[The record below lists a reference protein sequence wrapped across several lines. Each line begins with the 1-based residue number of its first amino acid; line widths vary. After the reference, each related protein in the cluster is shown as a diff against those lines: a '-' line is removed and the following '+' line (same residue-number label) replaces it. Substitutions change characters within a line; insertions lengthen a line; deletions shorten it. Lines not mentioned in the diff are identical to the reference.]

1 MAHRFN
7 FYCACFSETRSL
19 PDRYRNVA
27 EVAKSRSILSLGM
40 SCFKLQDVGQALVSK
55 ESCNISADDVQVAA
69 EDEPSAGLSS
79 LCEQVC

>member
-1 MAHRFN
+1 
-7 FYCACFSETRSL
+7 
-19 PDRYRNVA
+19 
-27 EVAKSRSILSLGM
+27 M